1 MRVLHETLSWEESSE
16 QEGEGLDESLACL
29 MTWIQWLEVRK
40 TRKRKREN
48 NRQRKTCELEP
59 QDTVVLRL
67 KFGRNFRRNRLPF
80 PRSCL
85 HFVLKKLDSQ
95 VRFSSSDIIVCFLSS
110 MNPVD
115 EPTQLSGFRTSLFLS
130 SKSRDTHLVTSA
142 CALSNESEE
151 SCLQN
156 SSLCHMFSLPDTS
169 TSELLFPWNSRE
181 KRFSDQQRDQ
191 INTFFSS
198 HLNLHFNWL
207 HTKNDWQENVLF
219 HCNCKIPARKFPERR
234 SLIIR
239 SIGSQDSHCTV
250 IVVITVNLW
259 KSTSKTWN
267 CRPNSSRQELLFLLV
282 WLLKERTLLYML
294 YLLSLKS
301 LKRLKNK
308 LPPSSSSR
316 VLQTSFFRQDIT
328 TWQGKEDDQTILF
341 RQTSFLPFSSRRKSW
356 RL

>member
-16 QEGEGLDESLACL
+16 QEGEGFDESLACL

-48 NRQRKTCELEP
+48 NRQRKTCELKP
-59 QDTVVLRL
+59 QDNSVLRL
-67 KFGRNFRRNRLPF
+67 KFGRNFGRNRLPF

-219 HCNCKIPARKFPERR
+219 HCNCKIPARKFPEKKFDHSFHR
-234 SLIIR
+234 L
-239 SIGSQDSHCTV
+239 
-250 IVVITVNLW
+250 
-259 KSTSKTWN
+259 
-267 CRPNSSRQELLFLLV
+267 SR
-282 WLLKERTLLYML
+282 
-294 YLLSLKS
+294 LSLHCDRRHHS
-301 LKRLKNK
+301 QPLKVDIKNLK
-308 LPPSSSSR
+308 LSS
-316 VLQTSFFRQDIT
+316 QF
-328 TWQGKEDDQTILF
+328 
-341 RQTSFLPFSSRRKSW
+341 FSSRASFSSCLTTQREDSTVHALPVESEESEKTEEQVASFFLFKSLTDEFLQT
-356 RL
+356 RHHDMTR